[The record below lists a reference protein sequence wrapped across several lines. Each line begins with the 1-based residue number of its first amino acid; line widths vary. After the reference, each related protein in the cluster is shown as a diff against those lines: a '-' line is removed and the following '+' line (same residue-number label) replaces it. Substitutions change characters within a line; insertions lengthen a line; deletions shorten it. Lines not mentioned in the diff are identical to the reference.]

1 MEDQVEY
8 KKLTDIVTGKKFYMK
23 VESETPEQIVKSQ
36 LPYIGRVL
44 FEQMEDDQPE
54 MLKEKMKN
62 PELFIEE
69 MWRLSN
75 IYTNKASSLID
86 CGMNYLEAMAE
97 ARQTVAAIVGL

>member
-1 MEDQVEY
+1 MEDKAEY
-8 KKLTDIVTGKKFYMK
+8 RKLTDVVTGRKFYMK

-44 FEQMEDDQPE
+44 FEQMEDDHPE

-62 PELFIEE
+62 PALFVAE
-69 MWRLSN
+69 MWRLSE

-97 ARQTVAAIVGL
+97 ARQTVVAIVGL